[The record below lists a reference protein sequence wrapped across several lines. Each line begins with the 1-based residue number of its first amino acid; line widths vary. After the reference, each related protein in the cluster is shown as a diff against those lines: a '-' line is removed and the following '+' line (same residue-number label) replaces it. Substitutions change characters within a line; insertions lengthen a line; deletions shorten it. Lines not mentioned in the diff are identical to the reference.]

1 MPAVLVYQIGKNPDH
16 KTIII
21 PNAEYA
27 IIKLLGEDE
36 MIAPEISRKSNKKY
50 SPATVASLLARLL
63 EKGLVSR
70 TDKLIELNGSKFKR
84 VVFKKIYVTVSV
96 TEV

>member
-1 MPAVLVYQIGKNPDH
+1 
-16 KTIII
+16 
-21 PNAEYA
+21 
-27 IIKLLGEDE
+27 

-63 EKGLVSR
+63 KKGLVSR

>member
-1 MPAVLVYQIGKNPDH
+1 MSVVLVYRGDEESNN

-50 SPATVASLLARLL
+50 SSPTVASLLKRLQ
-63 EKGLVSR
+63 KRGLVSR
-70 TDKLIELNGSKFKR
+70 TEKLIELNGSTFKR